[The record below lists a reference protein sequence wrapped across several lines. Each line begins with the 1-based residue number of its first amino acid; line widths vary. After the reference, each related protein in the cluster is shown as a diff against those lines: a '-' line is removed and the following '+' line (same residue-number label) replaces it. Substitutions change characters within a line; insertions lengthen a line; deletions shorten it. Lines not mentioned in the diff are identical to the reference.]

1 MVNPSRGQN
10 TVVPLTTSIPC
21 SCSSNGGEAHLSP
34 EVLVTSPRDFPKAM
48 QEGWD
53 QAVLGH
59 VPTSPFQ

>member
-1 MVNPSRGQN
+1 MVP
-10 TVVPLTTSIPC
+10 VAMSIPC
-21 SCSSNGGEAHLSP
+21 SPGSNEGEAQLPSD
-34 EVLVTSPRDFPKAM
+34 VLATSPSDFPKAM